1 VALMDRDEQ
10 IKALAK
16 ALALTVPAARLV
28 TPQWAATLVDKFGVR
43 VYSELATVGE
53 KPVQVT
59 RENLLQA
66 MKEMPGL
73 EGMAARVEAAVTDDE
88 KADIMAEIVDKHPQ
102 EVRQL
107 QDRINA
113 LKAS

>member
-1 VALMDRDEQ
+1 MDRDEQ

-28 TPQWAATLVDKFGVR
+28 TPQWAETLVDKFGVR
-43 VYSELATVGE
+43 VYQELATVGE

-59 RENLLQA
+59 RENLLRA
-66 MKEMPGL
+66 MKDLPGL
-73 EGMAARVEAAVTDDE
+73 ETMAARVEAAKTDDE
-88 KADIMAEIVDKHPQ
+88 KAAVMAEIVDKHPK
-102 EVRQL
+102 EVREL

-113 LKAS
+113 LKAAG